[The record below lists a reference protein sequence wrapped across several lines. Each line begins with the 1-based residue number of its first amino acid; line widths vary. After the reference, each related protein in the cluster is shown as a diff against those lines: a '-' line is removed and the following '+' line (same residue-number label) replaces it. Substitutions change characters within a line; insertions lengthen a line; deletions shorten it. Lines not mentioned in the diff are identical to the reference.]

1 VAKNP
6 VPWIVGGAL
15 IVLFVVIAAVGS
27 GGGSKSKSKAKSPPE
42 GGRAVV
48 LPVERSRTVVVP
60 PCSTPVSTTARNAAA
75 GRATPGA
82 TAVALPEGPG
92 VRTLLVPHCLPRT
105 GATNA
110 AGNLPSAAFI
120 VAGSERL
127 TEGQEG
133 AVTAAGI
140 TARSKLILPDGSDAT
155 TIVVPPCRKKAT
167 GKGRDT
173 VLSAARRSPKV
184 VVAPSC

>member
-15 IVLFVVIAAVGS
+15 IVLLVVIGAVVS

-48 LPVERSRTVVVP
+48 LPVERARTVVVP
-60 PCSTPVSTTARNAAA
+60 PCDTPVSTTARNAAA
-75 GRATPGA
+75 GRGTPGA
-82 TAVALPEGPG
+82 TTLALPKGPG

-110 AGNLPSAAFI
+110 AGDLPSAAFI

-133 AVTAAGI
+133 DVTADGVA
-140 TARSKLILPDGSDAT
+140 ARSKVILPDGSDAT

-167 GKGRDT
+167 GKARDV
-173 VLSAARRSPKV
+173 VLSAASGTPNV